1 MMMNSTFRDWKLNWY
16 NIYAR
21 NGRTRQKSAEV
32 GRTQC
37 RMFFSVLVKLAA
49 EVGRS
54 RQNLAEL
61 SLRAVF
67 DDLAQSAIDYS
78 DWQLQQRTDKLFTQL
93 SLQSTT
99 PTTPDGQ
106 TPTTPTTDGHT
117 QPTPTT
123 PDNNSDHYD
132 NSYNKQ
138 LRQRTDKL
146 R

>member
-99 PTTPDGQ
+99 PTTDGQ
-106 TPTTPTTDGHT
+106 NPTTPTMEI
-117 QPTPTT
+117 
-123 PDNNSDHYD
+123 
-132 NSYNKQ
+132 
-138 LRQRTDKL
+138 LRTDKL
-146 R
+146 NHSNLTDSNYSAQTNSDKSIAQTPTN